1 MANGS
6 VHADNRRLV
15 EKYLNH
21 KLSKNGHAREFHRW
35 HASSLDEPES
45 ARRAALHGAL
55 REAGDELEMF
65 HRPDFAEMAK
75 RLRATPVG
83 TEQRRFAAVA
93 DELFRDG
100 VNWGGRGGLLRVRG
114 RGVRARRV
122 GHREERVRRERRALD
137 VRVPERPAERL
148 DPGERRMGMS
158 PCHSH
163 SVRFGSAQPTPLNQL
178 CSAICE
184 LARSCESIPPKES
197 FKRTD
202 NTRQESSSVLLSLV
216 VDHFF
221 HREITRTRSQSGP
234 ECWRIQRYNTM
245 MMKIY
250 GEHYDD
256 DDDGDDD
263 YDDGDNDD
271 EDYDDYGDENDYGDG
286 DDEDDYGHDDD
297 GDYGEDD
304 GDDNEEDD
312 GDDYGHEEDDVDN
325 YGDDYDDEDY
335 GDEDNYGDDDDEDD
349 YGHEDD
355 DDGNEHYGHDDGNND
370 DDGDD
375 EDEDYGDDDGDAFVE
390 LYTRKNDPVFS
401 SSWPSLTTSVFS
413 LAALGA
419 VGLTIGAYLTQK

>member
-100 VNWGGRGGLLRVRG
+100 VNWGRVVAFFEFGAVVCVHGASDTERSACAEN
-114 RGVRARRV
+114 VARW
-122 GHREERVRRERRALD
+122 
-137 VRVPERPAERL
+137 
-148 DPGERRMGMS
+148 MS
-158 PCHSH
+158 EYLS
-163 SVRFGSAQPTPLNQL
+163 GPLNGW
-178 CSAICE
+178 I
-184 LARSCESIPPKES
+184 
-197 FKRTD
+197 
-202 NTRQESSSVLLSLV
+202 QEN
-216 VDHFF
+216 
-221 HREITRTRSQSGP
+221 GG
-234 ECWRIQRYNTM
+234 WM

-335 GDEDNYGDDDDEDD
+335 GDEDNYGGDDEDD

-375 EDEDYGDDDGDAFVE
+375 EDEDYGDDGDAFVE